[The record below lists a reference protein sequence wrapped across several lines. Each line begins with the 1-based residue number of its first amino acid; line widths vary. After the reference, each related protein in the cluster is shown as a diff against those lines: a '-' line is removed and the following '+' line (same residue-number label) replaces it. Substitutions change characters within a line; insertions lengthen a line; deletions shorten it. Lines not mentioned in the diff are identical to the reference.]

1 MEILYKILACAA
13 GIFVAI
19 FATKRW
25 GASSEKAKALKKEL
39 ERTQKEQ
46 EYERK
51 VNCAVNDMSNSDQRK
66 WLQDHAHK

>member
-1 MEILYKILACAA
+1 MEIIYKILGYIA

-19 FATKRW
+19 FTAKKW

>member
-19 FATKRW
+19 FTTKRW

-51 VNCAVNDMSNSDQRK
+51 VNNFVDCASTNDLRD
-66 WLQDHAHK
+66 WLQNDKK